1 MKERRPKKGIKGM
14 IDRRKE
20 QGRNNKNLK
29 E

>member
-14 IDRRKE
+14 IYRRKE